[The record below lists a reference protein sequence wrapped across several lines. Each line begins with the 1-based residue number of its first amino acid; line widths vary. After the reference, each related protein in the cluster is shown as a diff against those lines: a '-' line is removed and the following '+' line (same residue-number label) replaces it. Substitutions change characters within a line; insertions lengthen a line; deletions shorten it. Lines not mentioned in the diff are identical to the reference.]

1 MTQTQIGLFINIV
14 TLFIDELA
22 DSFFKFV
29 HVLWDREGYGPCMW
43 FSHDA
48 ANITAVDF
56 YPGIF
61 ACGESDAECKANNMD
76 IFVD

>member
-1 MTQTQIGLFINIV
+1 
-14 TLFIDELA
+14 
-22 DSFFKFV
+22 
-29 HVLWDREGYGPCMW
+29 MW

-48 ANITAVDF
+48 ANIRAVDF

-76 IFVD
+76 IFVN